1 MTLTLQWRQP
11 DAPLALSWR
20 GPETAALVTSL
31 VRGQMGHIAGFL
43 GPRGAAGSTGATGPA
58 GATGATGPKGDT
70 GATGPAGPKG
80 DTGATGAAGPT
91 GPKGDTGST
100 GPTGATGPT
109 GPTGPK
115 GDTGLTGPAGMAAN
129 GVATIDF
136 GATPV
141 AEGNFTITD
150 AAITGASIISP
161 FVQADSTAD
170 NNAEA
175 HRHAAASWQMSAVP
189 ASGAFDLYVS
199 NNMDLCWGTFKVRY
213 FYN

>member
-11 DAPLALSWR
+11 EAPLALSWR

-43 GPRGAAGSTGATGPA
+43 GPRGAAGSTGATGP
-58 GATGATGPKGDT
+58 KGDT
-70 GATGPAGPKG
+70 GL
-80 DTGATGAAGPT
+80 TGAT

-100 GPTGATGPT
+100 GPTGATGPI
-109 GPTGPK
+109 GP
-115 GDTGLTGPAGMAAN
+115 TGPAGMAAN

-170 NNAEA
+170 NDAEA
-175 HRHAAASWQMSAVP
+175 HRHAAASWQLSAVP
-189 ASGAFDLYVS
+189 ATGAFDLYVN